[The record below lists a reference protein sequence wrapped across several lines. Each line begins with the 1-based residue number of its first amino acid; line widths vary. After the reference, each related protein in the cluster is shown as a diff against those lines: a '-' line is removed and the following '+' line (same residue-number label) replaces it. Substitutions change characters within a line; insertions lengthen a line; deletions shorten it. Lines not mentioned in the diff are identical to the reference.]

1 VYIHGVM
8 PGLENVAQM
17 LYVHGD
23 RCAYLGMDLRWHVVP
38 RRVLAAY
45 LTWSWLFAPKL
56 EN

>member
-1 VYIHGVM
+1 M

-38 RRVLAAY
+38 RHVLAAY
-45 LTWSWLFAPKL
+45 LTWHWLFAPKL
-56 EN
+56 VN